1 MESLSIDGSLFT
13 QNSRTLIELIENS
26 LNAEMQQRIQ
36 DFSEQIIRSIRGGGK
51 VLIAGN
57 GGSAAEAQ
65 HMAAEFVN
73 YFRFP
78 RPGLPAVALTTDS
91 SILTSISNDS
101 EYERV
106 FARQIEAIGQSGDVF
121 WGYTTS
127 GTSKNILKAAQ
138 AAKSKGL
145 CTVVFC
151 GQNQESLL
159 PICDLVISVPSSDTP
174 RIQEVHTL
182 IGHTVSE
189 IVEQHFFG
197 EI

>member
-1 MESLSIDGSLFT
+1 MESLNIPISLFT

-26 LNAEMQQRIQ
+26 LNAEMKQRIVE
-36 DFSEQIIRSIRGGGK
+36 FSKEVIRSIKGDGK

-78 RPGLPAVALTTDS
+78 RPGLPAIALTTDS

-106 FARQIEAIGQSGDVF
+106 FARQIEAIGQPGDVF

-127 GTSKNILKAAQ
+127 GTSKNILRAAQ

-145 CTVVFC
+145 FTVVFC

-159 PICDLVISVPSSDTP
+159 PICDLVISVPSTDTP

-189 IVEQHFFG
+189 IVEAHFFG